1 VRKSDRPD
9 RYPLNQLNSLVINVP
24 AAYAFYLIPL
34 FFPHLIWLALRT
46 ILFNFLE
53 LLLHCGGGFGL
64 ARSPYNPGLLTVIPW
79 LALAIWYLVEADITA
94 SDWWIAIAYMLGFVI
109 IFLGLVT
116 YVLLASRESPYPSH
130 PRNSHALSATV
141 ASSTPRSTPMPSWR
155 TRPRQPERRH
165 GSVGARPDA
174 RCPRGRAKFGDGER
188 ARIRRSLAL
197 PSSASRQAG
206 PFGLL
211 CNSTRDV
218 RSRPSRGLQVLAR
231 S

>member
-1 VRKSDRPD
+1 MSLSTVQQILLLNFGVLLVHEFEEYEWPGGLPTFMNEVVRKSDRPD

-94 SDWWIAIAYMLGFVI
+94 SDWCIAIAYMLGFVI

-116 YVLLASRESPYPSH
+116 YVLLASRESPYPFAPEELSRFERYRRFVHAAVH
-130 PRNSHALSATV
+130 PH
-141 ASSTPRSTPMPSWR
+141 
-155 TRPRQPERRH
+155 PE
-165 GSVGARPDA
+165 
-174 RCPRGRAKFGDGER
+174 
-188 ARIRRSLAL
+188 LAN
-197 PSSASRQAG
+197 PAQTA
-206 PFGLL
+206 
-211 CNSTRDV
+211 
-218 RSRPSRGLQVLAR
+218 
-231 S
+231 